1 MGEDMAPDEQAQ
13 SSDDEDI
20 ESAHIP
26 KGVVNRAHLDYAER
40 ILEEFTQSIYAL
52 IEDKKNLAQHTHEK
66 KKATLIVIL
75 SIRFT
80 KLIIYHL
87 QRKHKFHPRP
97 DSLLHLPNEE
107 PLLRYLKFSAKGTKR
122 EVFGM
127 PILGFTA
134 TDCPKLQE
142 NLKLTVKEHVILKDP
157 ACSSRTLSS
166 LQHLTKYLSFGDLF
180 FNDKPSEVD
189 NEKTTAETE
198 AESVNKHLE
207 ERLDSHGARLYK
219 LENLDIPTRMWETN
233 SYKTHEDHM
242 QLYEA
247 LKKSMNRDHSK
258 ELLKDLAKARKKKK
272 KRCDSPKMPHGSPPH
287 YPSPSPPPTGP
298 SGASR
303 SPRAYVSSKVPPS
316 PPPPPSTKQED
327 DEDIRK
333 AHIPKVNLRQDWW
346 KPLEEERPATP
357 EPAWSIPSSDVLVPK
372 NNWASALAS
381 TYTPPPEDSLLAQTG
396 DIAMFMDWFCKRQEI
411 TELKPQDLEGP
422 AFKLVKI
429 FHPNVIHLQYQ
440 MDECHKLLTDSV
452 DDLILKYNVGKP

>member
-1 MGEDMAPDEQAQ
+1 MDE
-13 SSDDEDI
+13 
-20 ESAHIP
+20 
-26 KGVVNRAHLDYAER
+26 
-40 ILEEFTQSIYAL
+40 
-52 IEDKKNLAQHTHEK
+52 
-66 KKATLIVIL
+66 
-75 SIRFT
+75 
-80 KLIIYHL
+80 
-87 QRKHKFHPRP
+87 
-97 DSLLHLPNEE
+97 
-107 PLLRYLKFSAKGTKR
+107 
-122 EVFGM
+122 
-127 PILGFTA
+127 GFTA
-134 TDCPKLQE
+134 TDYPKLQE
-142 NLKLTVKEHVILKDP
+142 NLKLTVEEHVILKDP

-166 LQHLTKYLSFGDLF
+166 LQHLTKDLSFGDLF

-189 NEKTTAETE
+189 NEKTTAKTE

-272 KRCDSPKMPHGSPPH
+272 KRC
-287 YPSPSPPPTGP
+287 P

-316 PPPPPSTKQED
+316 PPPPPSTKQKD

-333 AHIPKVNLRQDWW
+333 AHIPKVNMRQDWW

-357 EPAWSIPSSDVLVPK
+357 EPAWFISSSD
-372 NNWASALAS
+372 
-381 TYTPPPEDSLLAQTG
+381 TG

-452 DDLILKYNVGKP
+452 DDLILKYNVGKPLPVGGLPGQVTIQSEFFFNKDLEYLRYGSKGGRPTLSMSKMKAVYYPDVGLEQMVPNSKEISSRKLTNKLTKTL